1 MVANPDG
8 TWKQNPVASGAVTE
22 PGLVMYHFGATL
34 FYANANRFA
43 EEATCLAGQSPSQVR
58 WLIVDAEAITHL
70 DYSAARVLVELQQN
84 LTSRGTQLGFARMPW
99 ELKSDFARHHL
110 NEVIDP
116 SLIFNRLHAALAAF
130 ENLSSS

>member
-1 MVANPDG
+1 MLPNEDG
-8 TWKQNPVASGAVTE
+8 TWKLNPVVPGSMTK

-43 EEATCLAGQSPSQVR
+43 EEANCLSGQSPSQVH

-70 DYSAARVLVELQQN
+70 DYSAARVVVELKHN
-84 LTSRGTQLGFARMPW
+84 LMGRGTQLGFARMPW

-110 NEVIDP
+110 SEVIDP

-130 ENLSSS
+130 EELYSS